1 VRKGGEGKRWARWS
15 LIALGVVVAA
25 AGMIQVLSRPGSD
38 PERLRAR
45 ARSALA
51 NKDYAVAQ
59 AALDR
64 LATLQPPAP
73 ADWLLRAQ
81 VAIGGNRPAE
91 AVEALEHVPDTGP
104 QGVQARL
111 WEAYVA
117 IYQHRARVAEAAI
130 LRLLKL
136 DPAQVKPRRD
146 LLEIYARQGRRA
158 ELDAQYRALA
168 EHATLEFNDLYQ
180 WGHAGALDRE
190 PELTAQV
197 LEQDLRADPSDRF
210 SRLALAETLRR
221 MGKLEE
227 SDATL
232 SPLPATDPE
241 ARVARA
247 WLARARGDP
256 RAAEALLEPLGDAHP
271 GAARLR
277 GLLDL
282 ERGDGSAAARHYRAA
297 LAADLADRDALFG
310 LGQALRLINDSKE
323 AELFLRAAYD
333 RDHLVVLLEHAA
345 PPSTRKDPK
354 VLRHLG
360 AACEHLGRMPEARG
374 WYRLAIAGDPLDPE
388 SQQALAHLEAV
399 AAQGKDERER

>member
-1 VRKGGEGKRWARWS
+1 
-15 LIALGVVVAA
+15 VVVAA
-25 AGMIQVLSRPGSD
+25 GGVVSVASRTGSD
-38 PERLRAR
+38 PERLRAQ
-45 ARSALA
+45 ARSAVA
-51 NKDYAVAQ
+51 TKEYAVAQ

-73 ADWLLRAQ
+73 ADWLLRARL
-81 VAIGGNRPAE
+81 AIGLNRPSE
-91 AVEALEHVPDTGP
+91 ALEALEHVPDAGP
-104 QGVQARL
+104 QGVQARR

-117 IYQHRARVAEAAI
+117 FYQHRARVAEAAI

-168 EHATLEFNDLYQ
+168 DHATLDFNDLYH

-197 LEQDLRADPSDRF
+197 LEQDLRADPADRF

-227 SDATL
+227 SDAAL
-232 SPLPATDPE
+232 AALPATDPE

-247 WLARARGDP
+247 WLARDRGDP
-256 RAAEALLEPLGDAHP
+256 RAAEALLESLGDAHA

-282 ERGDGSAAARHYRAA
+282 ERGDGSAAGRHFRAS
-297 LAADLADRDALFG
+297 LAADPADRDALFG
-310 LGQALRLINDSKE
+310 LGQALRFTGDSKE
-323 AELFLRAAYD
+323 AERYLRAAYD

-345 PPSTRKDPK
+345 PPSARSDPK
-354 VLRHLG
+354 VLRQLG
-360 AACEHLGRMPEARG
+360 AACERLGRLPEALG
-374 WYRLAIAGDPLDPE
+374 WYKLAIASDPLDPE
-388 SQQALAHLEAV
+388 NQQAVARLGSAATRGKEAT
-399 AAQGKDERER
+399 GP